1 MTKGHECTHLVYNSF
16 FLHRYEN
23 AIRDTPCLVV
33 DPNGTE
39 EQYNGYKAVAVA
51 ASKHGISLLLNRLSD
66 QKAFLVHPEN
76 LKEDNSKVFTCTKRS
91 VGHEKEF
98 LRSDSNVTSEFEAV
112 SATQCQLNIG
122 LSVVHA
128 QQHGSS
134 TIPSRQ
140 GGNRDDCA
148 SVFEGRSFSRN
159 ETVEQDCVLRMQN
172 QGKADLQKES
182 HPRVTAPNLM
192 NSGVTAPNLINLD
205 NPDTTI
211 LLDRNQCLFPI
222 KYNSCLLQSGT
233 LDVPPMR
240 ILKIVETKFGD
251 EERGEITITI
261 VGGKFLAFIY
271 VLFHSQVQCQ

>member
-1 MTKGHECTHLVYNSF
+1 MKGHESTHPVYDSF
-16 FLHRYEN
+16 FLDRYEN
-23 AIRDTPCLVV
+23 AIRDSPCIVV

-51 ASKHGISLLLNRLSD
+51 ASKHGISMLLNRQSD
-66 QKAFLVHPEN
+66 QKAFLVHPDN
-76 LKEDNSKVFTCTKRS
+76 LKEDNSKVFTCSKRS

-112 SATQCQLNIG
+112 SATQCQLDIG
-122 LSVVHA
+122 RNVVHA

-134 TIPSRQ
+134 TIPPRQ
-140 GGNRDDCA
+140 DGNRDDCT
-148 SVFEGRSFSRN
+148 VIFEGRSFSQN
-159 ETVEQDCVLRMQN
+159 ETVEQDCVLRLQN
-172 QGKADLQKES
+172 EGKADQQKES

-192 NSGVTAPNLINLD
+192 NARVTAPNLITLD

-240 ILKIVETKFGD
+240 ILKVVETKFGD

-261 VGGKFLAFIY
+261 VAGKFSGLI
-271 VLFHSQVQCQ
+271 